1 MTIKPAIVKRL
12 LQICDTR
19 KMPANDLAVRSGI
32 TPSTVYS
39 LLQDNRKDMSV
50 ITLKKLCDGLEM
62 SLVEF
67 FDSDVFRELEQ
78 EVTLDSMM
86 T

>member
-1 MTIKPAIVKRL
+1 MTIKSAIVKRL
-12 LQICDTR
+12 LQICDIR
-19 KMPANDLAVRSGI
+19 KMPANDLAVRSGV

-78 EVTLDSMM
+78 EM

>member
-12 LQICDTR
+12 LQICDDR
-19 KMPANDLAVRSGI
+19 KMPPNDLAVRSGM

-39 LLQDNRKDMSV
+39 LIQDGRKNMSV

-62 SLVEF
+62 PMSEF
-67 FDSDVFRELEQ
+67 FDSDIFYKLEQ
-78 EVTLDSMM
+78 ELK
-86 T
+86 

>member
-12 LQICDTR
+12 LQICDAR
-19 KMPANDLAVRSGI
+19 KMPANDLAVRSSV

-50 ITLKKLCDGLEM
+50 ITLKKLCDGLEI
-62 SLVEF
+62 SLIEF
-67 FDSDVFRELEQ
+67 FDSDVFKELEQ
-78 EVTLDSMM
+78 ELN
-86 T
+86 